1 MLKCPGPSAF
11 KHIRMSG
18 ATFGGHVPW
27 LLCSGS
33 GEEQVSG
40 ATLGSYFWDVVIPQV
55 ELTRWR
61 SSTRGI

>member
-40 ATLGSYFWDVVIPQV
+40 ATLGSYF
-55 ELTRWR
+55 
-61 SSTRGI
+61 